1 MLEDEVEE
9 ITQRADNKTD
19 EKDNRGEKRINLV
32 GSHGTNSSSR
42 KREQRT
48 LRAGN
53 NQINNTRKLSAL
65 KFRGLY
71 RVPKSIQNKE

>member
-19 EKDNRGEKRINLV
+19 EKDNRDGKRINLV
-32 GSHGTNSSSR
+32 GSHGTNRSSR

-48 LRAGN
+48 LSGGN
-53 NQINNTRKLSAL
+53 NQENYQL
-65 KFRGLY
+65 
-71 RVPKSIQNKE
+71 